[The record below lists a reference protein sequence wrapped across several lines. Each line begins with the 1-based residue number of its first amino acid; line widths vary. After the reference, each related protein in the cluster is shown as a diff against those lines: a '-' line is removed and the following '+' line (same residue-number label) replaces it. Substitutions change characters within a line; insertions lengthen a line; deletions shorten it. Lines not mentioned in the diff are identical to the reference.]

1 MLMVV
6 VVMARAR
13 VAKGSTDLRPQELR
27 TPGARGSALCLV
39 GQPRGASS
47 AIRRSLTCHHPH
59 AIASPSPH
67 RSARRPAQRRRER
80 GAQLARHE
88 QGGPPH
94 VPPSCHAT
102 RLASRSFALASS
114 LATLCSANYNQSQLR
129 CLQKKHHFFTKILNA
144 FHSPRSGARAIA
156 HPISAQPGCQ
166 DCAAGTESAFARW
179 ATPMRTQVA
188 SEWKSTGG
196 Y

>member
-1 MLMVV
+1 
-6 VVMARAR
+6 MARAR
-13 VAKGSTDLRPQELR
+13 VAKKKGSTDLRPQELR

-67 RSARRPAQRRRER
+67 RLGRRPAQRRSDDGVVRFDCCRRER

-94 VPPSCHAT
+94 ALPTTTWSSCLTPTTTFIKFPFFSPSVSTHFSPL
-102 RLASRSFALASS
+102 RIFRDPSSFRRPQNFAKCQAKR
-114 LATLCSANYNQSQLR
+114 NEM
-129 CLQKKHHFFTKILNA
+129 
-144 FHSPRSGARAIA
+144 SPN
-156 HPISAQPGCQ
+156 ISFRFV
-166 DCAAGTESAFARW
+166 SF
-179 ATPMRTQVA
+179 
-188 SEWKSTGG
+188 
-196 Y
+196 